1 MAKKDMDSEIENR
14 ISFRCS
20 KKWNELEETD
30 DARVKLCNQC
40 NESVR
45 LAENM
50 DELDTHAEHGR
61 CVMLRLKKDNDQ
73 DMQGAQVEPCTEN
86 PEEELPE
93 IGGYFFRR
101 DDEKDDNEKAGLNKL
116 DIPIFLGRLVGDPSA
131 QEYEEPV
138 PEKEGWLTRLARLF
152 RFK

>member
-30 DARVKLCNQC
+30 DDRVKLCNQC
-40 NESVR
+40 NESVH

-50 DELDTHAEHGR
+50 DELDTHSEHGR
-61 CVMLRLKKDNDQ
+61 CVMLRLKKDNEQ
-73 DMQGAQVEPCTEN
+73 DKQGAQVEPCTDE

-93 IGGYFFRR
+93 IGGFFFRR
-101 DDEKDDNEKAGLNKL
+101 DDEKDGNEKVGLNQP
-116 DIPIFLGRLVGDPSA
+116 DIPIFLGRLAGDPSA
-131 QEYEEPV
+131 QKYEEPV
-138 PEKEGWLTRLARLF
+138 PEKKGWLTKLLRFLGF
-152 RFK
+152 R